1 MIQEIAKRN
10 GQEEPI
16 LKALFKEEVEELKKE
31 KEDTN
36 IAEYFDN
43 RGLRGTEMSH
53 IVIENEKTVEVFDRS
68 HFIKKLKED
77 RTFRNNF
84 IGILICNC
92 VSSFI
97 IDLFS
102 YIIPNLS
109 GNIYM
114 NAISVSVFQITAYA
128 ISGLAIQTFG
138 LKR

>member
-1 MIQEIAKRN
+1 
-10 GQEEPI
+10 
-16 LKALFKEEVEELKKE
+16 LKSE

-36 IAEYFDN
+36 IIQYFDN
-43 RGLRGTEMSH
+43 KDVRGTEMSQLA
-53 IVIENEKTVEVFDRS
+53 IQDEKKIEVFDRT

-77 RTFRNNF
+77 KTFRNNF
-84 IGILICNC
+84 IGIVICNC

-114 NAISVSVFQITAYA
+114 NAISVSVF
-128 ISGLAIQTFG
+128 
-138 LKR
+138 